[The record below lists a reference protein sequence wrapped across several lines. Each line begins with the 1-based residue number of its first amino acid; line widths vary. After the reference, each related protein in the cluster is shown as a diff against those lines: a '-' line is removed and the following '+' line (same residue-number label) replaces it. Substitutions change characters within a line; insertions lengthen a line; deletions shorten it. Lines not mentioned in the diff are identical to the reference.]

1 MDSSKI
7 EKPRVQVRRNL
18 MISVIPV
25 IIAAICFMDVTK
37 HSNIRTGDLL
47 AISGFGATI
56 GVLIVKLVISFKLK
70 KQRDSVTL
78 TLIIAAIAF
87 MGVTNHSNI
96 RTVDLLA
103 ISGFGATIG
112 VFIVNL
118 VLFFKRKKQRNA
130 TGTGY

>member
-7 EKPRVQVRRNL
+7 EKPRVRVRRNL
-18 MISVIPV
+18 MISMITV
-25 IIAAICFMDVTK
+25 IIATGAFMDVTK
-37 HSNIRTGDLL
+37 HSNIRPRDLL
-47 AISGFGATI
+47 AISGIGATI
-56 GVLIVKLVISFKLK
+56 AMLIVRLVISFKLK
-70 KQRDSVTL
+70 KQRDSVTI
-78 TLIIAAIAF
+78 TVIIAAIAF

-96 RTVDLLA
+96 RTVDILA

-118 VLFFKRKKQRNA
+118 VLLFKLNKQRNS